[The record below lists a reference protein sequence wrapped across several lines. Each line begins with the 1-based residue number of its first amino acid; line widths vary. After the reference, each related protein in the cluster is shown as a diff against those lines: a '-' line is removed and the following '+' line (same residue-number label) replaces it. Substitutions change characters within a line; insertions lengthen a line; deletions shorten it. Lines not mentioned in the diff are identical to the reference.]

1 MEAPIVPLGEVDIP
15 QMLAL
20 TGITNPGPFLQRTI
34 EFGHYAGIFEGDKL
48 IAMSGRRMHPEP
60 YLEVSAVCTHPE
72 YTGNGYGKALT
83 LYQAT
88 RIVSQGKIP
97 FLHVRRQNTK
107 AIKLYENLSFE
118 IRSEMHMNVLQIK

>member
-1 MEAPIVPLGEVDIP
+1 
-15 QMLAL
+15 
-20 TGITNPGPFLQRTI
+20 
-34 EFGHYAGIFEGDKL
+34 
-48 IAMSGRRMHPEP
+48 MHPEP